1 MPGSGGKAKPMKTF
15 GNLLFASLL
24 ASVCLAP
31 VVNADIARVVSGR
44 PLVVAVRDFAT
55 TTVVSSENASVITA
69 PLPRLIVGLLRQLSA
84 HR

>member
-1 MPGSGGKAKPMKTF
+1 MKTL

-31 VVNADIARVVSGR
+31 VVNADVARAISGR
-44 PLVVAVRDFAT
+44 PLAVAVRDFAT

-69 PLPRLIVGLLRQLSA
+69 PLPRVIIGLLRQLSG